1 MKMALFPWDVISVAL
16 SIMFV
21 DSLSQMTEEKR
32 FKQSQEISKDMEDR
46 YSRQIRL
53 DEVGIEGQVMKSRN
67 SK

>member
-32 FKQSQEISKDMEDR
+32 FKQSQEIPKDMEDR

-53 DEVGIEGQVMKSRN
+53 DQVGIEGQVMKSRN

>member
-21 DSLSQMTEEKR
+21 DSLSQMTEERR
-32 FKQSQEISKDMEDR
+32 FKQSQEIPKDMEDR

>member
-32 FKQSQEISKDMEDR
+32 FKQSQEIPKDMEDR

-53 DEVGIEGQVMKSRN
+53 DKVGIEGQVMKSRN

>member
-32 FKQSQEISKDMEDR
+32 FKQSQEIPKDMEDR